1 MVSVMLS
8 EGIAIA
14 TQNPILVGGVLLIGS
29 TFIVSIIQ
37 GVLEMGMK
45 IAKLGGLA
53 LLVFAGIRYAGI
65 I

>member
-1 MVSVMLS
+1 MLS